1 MRALIAQIRADM
13 GGSKAT
19 LRYIA
24 RKKIPGVPHHAK
36 AGNINNALMNEG
48 TGGDF
53 IVIFDCDM
61 ICRPEFLQAVLPH
74 FYKMESEALVIDENI
89 AMVQTP
95 QSFTNVPED
104 DPLGQQYRYF
114 YGPVLHVRARS
125 RSSCV
130 V

>member
-48 TGGDF
+48 TNGDF
-53 IVIFDCDM
+53 ILIFDCDM
-61 ICRPEFLQAVLPH
+61 ICRPEILQAVLPH
-74 FYKMESEALVIDENI
+74 FYKVRLSSGWVG
-89 AMVQTP
+89 
-95 QSFTNVPED
+95 SFWFGVGV
-104 DPLGQQYRYF
+104 LG
-114 YGPVLHVRARS
+114 
-125 RSSCV
+125 
-130 V
+130 

>member
-48 TGGDF
+48 TNGDF
-53 IVIFDCDM
+53 ILIFDCDM
-61 ICRPEFLQAVLPH
+61 ICRPEILQAVLPH
-74 FYKMESEALVIDENI
+74 FYKVRHLGVCCHDRACLDWTRRDAVY
-89 AMVQTP
+89 AMTASAITKTQP
-95 QSFTNVPED
+95 SRP
-104 DPLGQQYRYF
+104 DPHPTQR
-114 YGPVLHVRARS
+114 RWRT
-125 RSSCV
+125 SSW
-130 V
+130 